1 MLAYAKA
8 LEVKYQRAINRA
20 AALSAD
26 PSAQMGTAFDFSDNP
41 VILEKLDAI
50 FGDLNTSVEEL
61 IRSGVETEWDLS
73 NNKNDTL
80 IKGLVTNMEVFG
92 LKPEWLSKNSDIMD
106 IFLKRVDK
114 DGLTLSERVWKITQ
128 QSQKEIEMQ
137 LRVGI
142 NNGQSSAGISQTIRQ
157 YLNNPDALFRRVRN
171 EMGELEWS
179 KAAKAYHPGQG
190 VYRSAYKNAMRLA
203 TTETNMAYRAADHA
217 KWQDSEFVTGFRVQL
232 SGSHPAVDIC
242 DLLEGSYPKSFLFV
256 GWHPQ
261 CLCLAIAITMDVE
274 TFGRYQDAI
283 LSGNEREFLKSIK
296 QVKDVPQNFTT
307 WVMDNSEKAQGWK
320 NLPYFVRDN
329 PQFAGAMLR

>member
-8 LEVKYQRAINRA
+8 LEAKYYDAINKA

-26 PSAQMGTAFDFSDNP
+26 PSAQTGVAFDFSDNP
-41 VILEKLDAI
+41 AIKKKLDAI
-50 FGDLNTSVEEL
+50 FADLNISIEDL
-61 IRSGVETEWDLS
+61 INSGVETEWDLS

-92 LKPEWLSKNSDIMD
+92 LKPEWLSKNPDILD
-106 IFLKRVDK
+106 LFLKRVDK
-114 DGLTLSERVWKITQ
+114 DGLTISERVWKITQ

-142 NNGQSSAGISQTIRQ
+142 NNGQSSAGISQGIRQ

-203 TTETNMAYRAADHA
+203 ITETNMAYRAADHA
-217 KWQDSEFVTGFRVQL
+217 KWQDSDFVTGFRVQL

-261 CLCLAIAITMDVE
+261 CLCLAIAITFDVE
-274 TFGRYQDAI
+274 TFGKYQDAI
-283 LSGNEREFLKSIK
+283 LSGNEWEFLRGIK

-320 NLPYFVRDN
+320 SLPYFVRDN
-329 PQFAGAMLR
+329 PQFAGAMVR